1 MRKLIAGLATAMTL
15 AAPLS
20 KPAHADFTVCNHSK
34 WPIFVS
40 IAYNDGDKGLVSHGW
55 WELQREAC
63 ERLIVGSVQS
73 KKVWAYAQARSNNGT
88 WWFWWPHDPK
98 VPNIEKLCTTEPW
111 ASQFSIHKNEIRG
124 SCKDAGFVER
134 SFRLL
139 SDGSAADRRHD
150 YWDGHPLVPED
161 ERVQKPKDRFWECGG
176 CPEMVVMP
184 TGEFTMGSPDNEPER
199 RSEEGP
205 RHKVTIKQPFAV
217 SKGAITRDQFQ
228 KFVEATGHAVGDK
241 CQIRKDG
248 KSAEPG
254 KSFKDPGFPQGGG
267 DPAVCV
273 SFEDAKLYLV
283 WLSKQTGKTY
293 RLLTE
298 AEWEYVARAGTDT
311 PFWWGLA
318 VSPAQA
324 NYNGNIVFPN
334 GAKGEFRQKTVS
346 AYDVF
351 KANPW
356 NLFIGQGNAAEWVE
370 DCWNKSYENAPADG
384 SAWSKGDC
392 SAHVVRG
399 GSWSGNP
406 AMLRAAA
413 RASVQSSVRS
423 NDVGFRVARTLTQ

>member
-1 MRKLIAGLATAMTL
+1 MVRKLIAGLAAGVIVTAT
-15 AAPLS
+15 AS
-20 KPAHADFTVCNHSK
+20 VPARADFRACNYAP

-40 IAYNDGDKGLVSHGW
+40 LAYQDKDKGWVSYGW

-63 ERLIVGSVQS
+63 EALIVGSVQGR
-73 KKVWAYAQARSNNGT
+73 KIYAWAFGRSRGGGS
-88 WWFWWPHDPK
+88 WWWGDLK
-98 VPNIEKLCTTEPW
+98 EAGVEKLCASPNPG
-111 ASQFSIHKNEIRG
+111 ASQFTIYKNEVRG
-124 SCKDAGFVER
+124 SCKDAGHVEQG
-134 SFRLL
+134 FRLA
-139 SDGSAADRRHD
+139 SDGGAADRQYGFYHNR
-150 YWDGHPLVPED
+150 PLTPED
-161 ERVQKPKDRFWECGG
+161 ERAQKPKERFWECYDG
-176 CPEMVVMP
+176 CPEMMVMP
-184 TGEFTMGSPDNEPER
+184 TGEFTMGSPDDEPER
-199 RSEEGP
+199 RGEEGP

-217 SKGAITRDQFQ
+217 SKGAITRSQFQ

-241 CQIRKDG
+241 CDG
-248 KSAEPG
+248 NWAAKSG
-254 KSFKDPGFPQGGG
+254 KSFKEPGFAQGGN

-273 SFEDAKLYLV
+273 NFDDAKLYLV

-298 AEWEYVARAGTDT
+298 AEWEYVARAGTET

-346 AYDVF
+346 AYDSF
-351 KANPW
+351 KLSPW
-356 NLFIGQGNAAEWVE
+356 NLFIGQGNASEWVE
-370 DCWNKSYENAPADG
+370 DCWNKSYEGAPTDG
-384 SAWSKGDC
+384 SAWAKGDC

-413 RASVQSSVRS
+413 RASVQSSVRG
-423 NDVGFRVARTLTQ
+423 NDVGFRVARPLLQ

>member
-1 MRKLIAGLATAMTL
+1 MRKLITGLVAAL
-15 AAPLS
+15 AVPASLAR
-20 KPAHADFTVCNHSK
+20 PAHADFTVCNHSK
-34 WPIFVS
+34 WPISVS
-40 IAYNDGDKGLVSHGW
+40 IAYDEKDKGMAATGW
-55 WELQREAC
+55 FEVQREGC
-63 ERLIVGSVQS
+63 ETLIVGSVQGR
-73 KKVWAYAQARSNNGT
+73 KVWGHALARSKNGG
-88 WWFWWPHDPK
+88 WWWWGDLKDPG
-98 VPNIEKLCTTEPW
+98 IEKLCTPDVSVSSFT
-111 ASQFSIHKNEIRG
+111 IYKNEIKA
-124 SCKDAGFVER
+124 SCKEAGYVDR
-134 SFRLL
+134 GFRVL
-139 SDGSAADRRHD
+139 SDGGSANRQ
-150 YWDGHPLVPED
+150 YTFWDDHPLVPED

-184 TGEFTMGSPDNEPER
+184 TGEFTMGSPNDEPER
-199 RSEEGP
+199 RREEGP
-205 RHKVTIKQPFAV
+205 RHKVTIRQPFAV
-217 SKGAITRDQFQ
+217 SKGAITRSQFQ
-228 KFVEATGHAVGDK
+228 RFVDATGHAVGDK
-241 CQIRKDG
+241 CDG
-248 KSAEPG
+248 NWAAKSG
-254 KSFKDPGFPQGGG
+254 KSFKEPGFDQGGN

-273 SFEDAKLYLV
+273 SFDDAKLYLV

-293 RLLTE
+293 RLLSE

-311 PFWWGLA
+311 TFWWGLA

-351 KANPW
+351 KLNPW
-356 NLFIGQGNAAEWVE
+356 HLFIGQGNAAEWVE
-370 DCWNKSYENAPADG
+370 DCWNKSYEGAPTEG

-423 NDVGFRVARTLTQ
+423 NDVGFRVARPLTQ